1 MFEITH
7 QQARLLLQAAAD
19 RPLGAEERTALQV
32 HLAHCQACSQHAG
45 GLASL
50 EDRLREAMRARWDL
64 QRPGLDLGAI
74 LHPPAV
80 KPAWGRFLG
89 QGTALGK
96 VAILAAL
103 FLGYVLVAS
112 LFGLRSPL
120 SGGGTPAS
128 APTPNEPAL
137 AFAASPTP
145 PAHLTST
152 GLSTQGCETLVYI
165 VQANDTLES
174 IAMRHGATKEAILAY
189 NVDYAQSAS
198 QTVFAGMQLVI
209 PLCRGTPS
217 QTATTTLTPILGTLL
232 PVQPE

>member
-19 RPLGAEERTALQV
+19 RPLGGEEKTALN
-32 HLAHCQACSQHAG
+32 AHIANCQACSQLAG
-45 GLASL
+45 SLASL
-50 EDRLREAMRARWDL
+50 ENRLREAMRARWDM

-74 LHPPAV
+74 LHPPAA
-80 KPAWGRFLG
+80 KLAWGRFLG
-89 QGTALGK
+89 QGYALGK

-103 FLGYVLVAS
+103 FLGYILVAS

-120 SGGGTPAS
+120 SGGGTPAL

-145 PAHLTST
+145 PARLTST
-152 GLSTQGCETLVYI
+152 GLSTQACETLVYI

-174 IAMRHGATKEAILAY
+174 IALGYGTTKEAILAY
-189 NVDYAQSAS
+189 NVEYTQLAS
-198 QTVFAGMQLVI
+198 NTVFAGMQLVI
-209 PLCRGTPS
+209 PLCKGTPS
-217 QTATTTLTPILGTLL
+217 QTATTTITPILGTLL